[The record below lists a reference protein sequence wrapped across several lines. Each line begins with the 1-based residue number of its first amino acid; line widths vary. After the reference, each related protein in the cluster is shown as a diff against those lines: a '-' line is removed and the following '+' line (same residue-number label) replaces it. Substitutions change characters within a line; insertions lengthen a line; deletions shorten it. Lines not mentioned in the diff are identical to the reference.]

1 MLSWSLFVSGDV
13 PKNFINLEE
22 IHGLQVDLRYAS
34 ENNFTG
40 ENLYGNFRKAFL
52 HEVAYE
58 KLKKASQFLQK
69 KNPEFCF
76 LILDALRP
84 RSVQRVLFSKVK
96 GTPQESYVA
105 DPDKGSV
112 HNYGFAVDLT
122 LADKQGNEVDMGTP
136 FDDFTDLAQPRFEKK
151 FLQEK
156 RLTARRLE
164 NRKIL
169 RAAME
174 FGGFKPIMNEWWHFN
189 ALDIAEI
196 KQNYTVIE

>member
-1 MLSWSLFVSGDV
+1 MLSWSSFVKGDV
-13 PKNFINLEE
+13 PKEFVDLEE
-22 IHGLQVDLRYAS
+22 IHGIQIDLRYAS

-40 ENLYGNFRKAFL
+40 ENLYGSFRKAFL
-52 HEVAYE
+52 HDVAFQ

-69 KNPEFCF
+69 KNPEFQF

-84 RSVQRVLFSKVK
+84 KSVQKVLFSKVK
-96 GTPQESYVA
+96 GTPQEIYVA
-105 DPDKGSV
+105 DPEKGSV

-136 FDDFTDLAQPRFEKK
+136 FDDFTEMAQPRFEKK

-164 NRKIL
+164 NRRIL

-174 FGGFKPIMNEWWHFN
+174 FGGFKPILHEWWHFN

-196 KQNYTVIE
+196 KQTYTVVE